1 MKNIIKH
8 IALADIAL
16 FIFILILFFRFGN
29 NVIDINMPIIALLLI
44 VFYFLIKKIFQSLLD
59 DSLDREEVDKEI
71 SLFIVIS
78 VFFLLLNNPQFL
90 INIAQTEILL
100 TDKYLKDL
108 NNFLNLSLL
117 ISVELLIYS
126 SMSYFFKFNR
136 KTTKEPVDSKPPVHE
151 GEKIY
156 DDSYT
161 CEDKLISTNEDG
173 LIDDLKKI
181 SPLGAE
187 SLSTI
192 LAKHKIT
199 AEEALKALND
209 TKGYE
214 ALIAELKNMAEDL
227 KHIAPIRLLL
237 NATKIILIF
246 TAVVITPIIF
256 ELEGADYIRNL
267 AASAGGSITILAIIF
282 REGAKSFT
290 AGIRI
295 HMDDLLRVGHEIKSK
310 KLEIDGKVEKISATN
325 IKVRNSDNTITN
337 VPIDKLLSS
346 PFYNISTRRDF
357 GRRVNLIINLYIPTV
372 KKLNS
377 EHPIRDEELLTDYF
391 ICKGVKCKHC
401 YGDCPQDK
409 GKACDDYKND
419 IDNGNEPKTKNSE
432 RTFTNIGSYKAYLK
446 SYLHHHGFIQQN
458 KNIIVRSLNE
468 TDTYGYIPI
477 QIKAYVLASIKD
489 TETFRTIESDI
500 MDHALS
506 KLNDFE
512 LRASKN
518 EFEAVNRRG

>member
-1 MKNIIKH
+1 MKDIIKER

-16 FIFILILFFRFGN
+16 ITFILILISGFDYD
-29 NVIDINMPIIALLLI
+29 VIEKNMPIMELVLIVFLIVFLIAL
-44 VFYFLIKKIFQSLLD
+44 FYFLIKWIFQSLLD

-126 SMSYFFKFNR
+126 SMSYFFEFNR

-310 KLEIDGKVEKISATN
+310 KLEINGKVEKISATN

-337 VPIDKLLSS
+337 VPIHKLLSS

-391 ICKGVKCKHC
+391 KCKN
-401 YGDCPQDK
+401 K
-409 GKACDDYKND
+409 GEIN
-419 IDNGNEPKTKNSE
+419 IE

-446 SYLHHHGFIQQN
+446 SYLHHHGLIQQN

-468 TDTYGYIPI
+468 TDRYGYIPI

-506 KLNDFE
+506 KLDAFE
-512 LRASKN
+512 LRASQN
-518 EFEAVNRRG
+518 EFEAVNRGG

>member
-1 MKNIIKH
+1 MKDIIKER

-16 FIFILILFFRFGN
+16 ITFILILISGFDYD
-29 NVIDINMPIIALLLI
+29 VIEKNMPIMELVLIVFLIVFLIAL
-44 VFYFLIKKIFQSLLD
+44 FYFLIKWIFQSLLD

-156 DDSYT
+156 DDNYT

-267 AASAGGSITILAIIF
+267 AASAGGSITVLAIIF

-337 VPIDKLLSS
+337 VPIHKLLSS

-377 EHPIRDEELLTDYF
+377 EHPIRGEELLKDYF
-391 ICKGVKCKHC
+391 ECKN
-401 YGDCPQDK
+401 K
-409 GKACDDYKND
+409 GEIN
-419 IDNGNEPKTKNSE
+419 IE

-446 SYLHHHGFIQQN
+446 SYLHHHGLIQQN
-458 KNIIVRSLNE
+458 KNIIVRSLNK
-468 TDTYGYIPI
+468 TDRYGYIPI

-506 KLNDFE
+506 KLDAFE
-512 LRASKN
+512 LRASQY
-518 EFEAVNRRG
+518 EFETVKKRVGK

>member
-1 MKNIIKH
+1 MKDIIKKH
-8 IALADIAL
+8 IALADIAG
-16 FIFILILFFRFGN
+16 ITFILILIFGFDN
-29 NVIDINMPIIALLLI
+29 DVIEKNIPIMVLVFI
-44 VFYFLIKKIFQSLLD
+44 VFYILIKWIFQRLLD
-59 DSLDREEVDKEI
+59 DSADREEVDKEI
-71 SLFIVIS
+71 SLFIVIGI
-78 VFFLLLNNPQFL
+78 FFLLVNNTQFL
-90 INIAQTEILL
+90 INIAQIEIVFTE
-100 TDKYLKDL
+100 KYLKGL

-126 SMSYFFKFNR
+126 SMSYFFEFNR
-136 KTTKEPVDSKPPVHE
+136 KTTKESF
-151 GEKIY
+151 
-156 DDSYT
+156 
-161 CEDKLISTNEDG
+161 DKDG
-173 LIDDLKKI
+173 LIDDLKI
-181 SPLGAE
+181 SSLDAE
-187 SLSTI
+187 SLSAI
-192 LAKHKIT
+192 LTEYGIT
-199 AEEALKALND
+199 AQKALD
-209 TKGYE
+209 IYPTDAEGSE
-214 ALIAELKNMAEDL
+214 ALIAELKSLAHEGKRIYDENYTCEGELISTNSKPLSKNMAEDL
-227 KHIAPIRLLL
+227 ITSPKHIAPIRLLL

-256 ELEGADYIRNL
+256 DLEGADYIRNL
-267 AASAGGSITILAIIF
+267 AASAGGSITVLAIIF

-295 HMDDLLRVGHEIKSK
+295 HMDDLIREGHEIKSK

-337 VPIDKLLSS
+337 VPIDRLLSS
-346 PFYNISTRRDF
+346 PFYNISTRKDF

-391 ICKGVKCKHC
+391 KCKN
-401 YGDCPQDK
+401 K
-409 GKACDDYKND
+409 GEIN
-419 IDNGNEPKTKNSE
+419 IE

-446 SYLHHHGFIQQN
+446 SYLHHHGLIQQN

-468 TDTYGYIPI
+468 TDTFGYIPI

-506 KLNDFE
+506 KLDAFE
-512 LRASKN
+512 LRASKD
-518 EFEAVNRRG
+518 EFETVNRGG

>member
-1 MKNIIKH
+1 MKDIIKH

-16 FIFILILFFRFGN
+16 FTFILILFFGFDN
-29 NVIDINMPIIALLLI
+29 DVIDKNMPIIALILI
-44 VFYFLIKKIFQSLLD
+44 VFYFLISTLNSKWILHTSLLD

-71 SLFIVIS
+71 SLFIVIG
-78 VFFLLLNNPQFL
+78 VFFLLVNNPQFL
-90 INIAQTEILL
+90 INITQTEILL
-100 TDKYLKDL
+100 TDKYLKGL

-126 SMSYFFKFNR
+126 FMSYFFEFNR
-136 KTTKEPVDSKPPVHE
+136 EIKESEEDEE
-151 GEKIY
+151 GSHDGDRIY
-156 DDSYT
+156 DLDYT
-161 CEDKLISTNEDG
+161 CEDTLISTSS
-173 LIDDLKKI
+173 K
-181 SPLGAE
+181 PLP
-187 SLSTI
+187 
-192 LAKHKIT
+192 
-199 AEEALKALND
+199 
-209 TKGYE
+209 
-214 ALIAELKNMAEDL
+214 KNMGEDL
-227 KHIAPIRLLL
+227 NTSPNHIAPIRLLL

-246 TAVVITPIIF
+246 IAVVFTPIIF

-267 AASAGGSITILAIIF
+267 AASAGGSITVLAIIF

-295 HMDDLLRVGHEIKSK
+295 HMDDLLREGHEIKSK

-337 VPIDKLLSS
+337 VPIDRLLSS
-346 PFYNISTRRDF
+346 PFYNISTRKDF
-357 GRRVNLIINLYIPTV
+357 GRRVNLIINIYIPTV

-377 EHPIRDEELLTDYF
+377 EHPIRGEELLTDYF
-391 ICKGVKCKHC
+391 KCKN
-401 YGDCPQDK
+401 K
-409 GKACDDYKND
+409 GEIN
-419 IDNGNEPKTKNSE
+419 IE

-446 SYLHHHGFIQQN
+446 SYLHHHGLIQQN

-506 KLNDFE
+506 KLDAFE
-512 LRASKN
+512 LRASQN